1 MAHTAVYN
9 TSAWRD
15 LPRNYC
21 LVGELLGDV
30 AGTCHGLIHHHH
42 VDPTDPDSRTVQ
54 VCASHHPKVHALLR
68 RFDAGERRRCG
79 HRHRYDHARRECEQ
93 RLNAA

>member
-30 AGTCHGLIHHHH
+30 ASPCGGLIHHHH

-54 VCASHHPKVHALLR
+54 VCASHHPRIHSLLR
-68 RFDAGERRRCG
+68 RFDAGERRRCT
-79 HRHRYDHARRECEQ
+79 HRHRYDHARRACEE